1 MCPISPGSARRE
13 FAIIEVLA
21 RMEIISVTA
30 CTYIQ
35 SAFWLRRFQRHRSAE
50 SLKPSLSR
58 LACEAR
64 RSLYMVTYSL
74 YLRAL
79 ARFPSNID
87 ELQNQLILISQ
98 DSL

>member
-1 MCPISPGSARRE
+1 MCPISPSSARRE

-30 CTYIQ
+30 WTYIQ
-35 SAFWLRRFQRHRSAE
+35 SAFWPRRFQRHRSVE
-50 SLKPSLSR
+50 SLKPSLSC
-58 LACEAR
+58 LAEAR
-64 RSLYMVTYSL
+64 RSLYMVIYSV

>member
-21 RMEIISVTA
+21 RMEIISGTA
-30 CTYIQ
+30 WTYTQ
-35 SAFWLRRFQRHRSAE
+35 SAFWPRRFQRHRSAE
-50 SLKPSLSR
+50 SLKPSLSC

-64 RSLYMVTYSL
+64 RSLYMVIDSV

>member
-30 CTYIQ
+30 WTYIQ
-35 SAFWLRRFQRHRSAE
+35 SALQRQRLAE
-50 SLKPSLSR
+50 SLKPSLSC

-64 RSLYMVTYSL
+64 RSLYMVIDSV